1 MHWSYPTAKR
11 RKVRMTN
18 ITWYRAAYALFKKD
32 LRAEFRTKTA
42 LSSLGVFSLS
52 ALLLL
57 AFATST
63 LKQVIYFDNVS
74 GTTQFAWKSASKF
87 GILWVIFFFAA
98 FSGLGHSFV
107 HEEEG
112 GTTTALRLRMS
123 PEAVY
128 VGKLALNFVIIFSV
142 AVFVTPLYMLV
153 TDLPIG
159 VPFLFILVM
168 ISGCLGLSAA
178 ATVVAAISAKAQN
191 KGALF
196 PALGLPLIVVFLLL
210 LMSAGTTLFS
220 EVAEMRNPLRDIG
233 GLFSYAVLLI
243 TVSALVF
250 RYIWE
255 E

>member
-1 MHWSYPTAKR
+1 
-11 RKVRMTN
+11 
-18 ITWYRAAYALFKKD
+18 
-32 LRAEFRTKTA
+32 
-42 LSSLGVFSLS
+42 
-52 ALLLL
+52 
-57 AFATST
+57 
-63 LKQVIYFDNVS
+63 
-74 GTTQFAWKSASKF
+74 
-87 GILWVIFFFAA
+87 
-98 FSGLGHSFV
+98 
-107 HEEEG
+107 
-112 GTTTALRLRMS
+112 MS